1 MGEESAAF
9 KALFPKL
16 EYLEGGVDTGFKHVK
31 PEGHDTRLFC
41 ARKLKGKT
49 TVFQCPLRKAL
60 ITKGD
65 CFILDAPD
73 KIYVYDGEG
82 ASPFEK
88 KAANDKAENIEEK
101 SIGMSTRL
109 RVCEYLC

>member
-1 MGEESAAF
+1 MARFG
-9 KALFPKL
+9 LH
-16 EYLEGGVDTGFKHVK
+16 LEGGVDTGFKHVK

-88 KAANDKAENIEEK
+88 KAANDKAENIENNRPGNAEATHD
-101 SIGMSTRL
+101 IDGGFWAL
-109 RVCEYLC
+109 LGE